1 MSEMKNRP
9 TGERGAAQGTTTS
22 TVDNNRALDL
32 AELLENPSTTP
43 ADVLD
48 LLGGEITGLGDDELD
63 KIVSADSGAD
73 SGMVTD
79 PVAAEAE
86 AELSRRREIERQAA
100 AEMMRAHWAEI
111 EAKAAEERR
120 QRQAESPEKPAPT
133 EATGDLGEWLR
144 GTDWSE
150 ILLPAGFFEAGTD
163 RQCGCTTWT
172 APGIHGSSKSAVT
185 HECGDHTD
193 GGRLH
198 IWTDNPFTDTLMDDR
213 VADGFRDFSKL
224 QAFALL
230 AHGGDELAAMDA
242 ENIDRATVESF
253 GRELR
258 SRAAEVTREDVIA
271 AESEVFA
278 SDGLAAVHELAR
290 TNFRSPWSVL
300 GSILTHVAAVAGP
313 TATIDLG
320 AGPAPLT
327 LHTAVVGPSGS
338 GKSLTEDL
346 IESKVKFRP
355 SPATRELV
363 RQEKLD
369 ELVAEAEQS
378 GEVSGGHL
386 RQLETEAAEFARMW
400 SPRLFPKALSTGQG
414 FTAHL
419 ADELGATFGSR
430 MMFSMDEIDALA
442 VHGKARDSILLPS
455 LNTGWTGGHLGQANA
470 DRSRRRAVPA
480 KKYCYGLTVNVQPA
494 RSGPIFDGEASGGPQ
509 RYLWVPIELFSGAEE
524 IRAAIEAEG
533 DREMFDR
540 PESAGRLTVDVAME
554 KPRRFVMP
562 AKARKAYRL
571 HALDAQ
577 TSRAWD
583 TAVDSHR
590 FLLQAKVAAGLAIL
604 DGALSGDPEPD
615 AAEWLIAVDDRTWDR
630 AGQVLVVSTYAMA
643 KCRAATVATK
653 AEESAARGKALHA
666 TDAARAEAEAHD
678 VAEVADRLVKIVHE
692 AGGSMA
698 LSKAKKRM
706 TARRRPLAMRAIE
719 DDDRL
724 DLREVDGGHILA
736 VSEG

>member
-1 MSEMKNRP
+1 MSARKSRP
-9 TGERGAAQGTTTS
+9 SGKGAASKQTTTV
-22 TVDNNRALDL
+22 VDNDTTAVTV
-32 AELLENPSTTP
+32 AELLEDPSSTP
-43 ADVLD
+43 ADILD
-48 LLGGEITGLGDDELD
+48 ALGGDLNGLDDESLD
-63 KIVSADSGAD
+63 SVIRADEGAD
-73 SGMVTD
+73 GGMLTD
-79 PVAAEAE
+79 AVAVAAEAT
-86 AELSRRREIERQAA
+86 LFQRREVEREQAA
-100 AEMMRAHWAEI
+100 AEHREYLAELAAKVAA
-111 EAKAAEERR
+111 EKAAQTAQRR
-120 QRQAESPEKPAPT
+120 EKPAPT
-133 EATGDLGEWLR
+133 EATGDLGDWLR
-144 GTDWSE
+144 ETPWSD
-150 ILLPAGFFEAGTD
+150 ILVPAGFTEFQTD
-163 RQCGCTTWT
+163 RQCGCPTWT
-172 APGIHGSSKSAVT
+172 APGIHDSSKSAVT
-185 HECGDHTD
+185 HECGDHAD

-198 IWTDNPFTDTLMDDR
+198 IWSDTPQTSTPMDDA
-213 VADGFRDFSKL
+213 VADGRRDFSKL
-224 QAFALL
+224 QALAFL
-230 AHGGDELAAMDA
+230 AHDGDELAAMDA

-258 SRAAEVTREDVIA
+258 SRAAEVTRDDVIA

-363 RQEKLD
+363 RQDKLD

-378 GEVSGGHL
+378 GEVSSGHL

-400 SPRLFPKALSTGQG
+400 SPRLFPRALSTGQG

-470 DRSRRRAVPA
+470 DRSRRRVVPA

-583 TAVDSHR
+583 TSVDSHR

-604 DGALSGDPEPD
+604 DGALARDPD
-615 AAEWLIAVDDRTWDR
+615 HRTSEWVIAITDETWDR
-630 AGQVLVVSTYAMA
+630 AGQVLTVSTYTMA
-643 KCRAATVATK
+643 KCRAAVAATA

-724 DLREVDGGHILA
+724 DLREVDGGHVLA
-736 VSEG
+736 VIEG